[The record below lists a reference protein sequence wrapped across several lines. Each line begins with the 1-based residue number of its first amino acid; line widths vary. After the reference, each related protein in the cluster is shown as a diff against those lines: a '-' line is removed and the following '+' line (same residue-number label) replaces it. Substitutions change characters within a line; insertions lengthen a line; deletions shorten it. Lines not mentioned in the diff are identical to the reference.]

1 MERVLSLAV
10 LPFVCSAGSETASLR
25 YNFNEAWLN
34 EIVAGIAVFLLAAGM
49 YNFFWSRTRSPGP
62 RKAKATKRK
71 ATKVEARAEACLSP
85 EGLTDTPATA
95 STSASYPAVLRGISQ
110 GSYDMSE
117 IAEEQHE
124 KHELSMSWHLSSRS
138 NVPGVLGFAAGHSVF
153 MGYVQAKDN
162 QDEQQELPFSRLLL
176 NRAQVP
182 GVLGFAPALCS
193 LKAADN
199 TDGER
204 EPGLPLCCELLSRVK
219 NPGLLGLV
227 AEHLSLPG
235 KQVDTTQ
242 KQNLTKQRPK
252 ARKSGDC
259 ETSKATGD
267 EPGESVRQLSDMLQD
282 QQVCKLLRRVQ
293 QKLRTSEACVNQP
306 SALRLLRILAQ
317 LQALWKVR
325 NQWAEKPDDTW
336 GVFLQRICIIMAPPP
351 HMLQPVAILPK
362 DDWRCLRRW
371 CLDTPP
377 QNIERIVE
385 ACLHFYGK
393 PGRRTAERLSKLLTQ
408 ERCERS
414 M

>member
-204 EPGLPLCCELLSRVK
+204 EPELPLCCELLSRVK

-235 KQVDTTQ
+235 KQVTVASTGRSTSNLPQHTLFFPSIALALLHLDCQVDTTQ

-317 LQALWKVR
+317 LSLGASFV
-325 NQWAEKPDDTW
+325 ESS
-336 GVFLQRICIIMAPPP
+336 
-351 HMLQPVAILPK
+351 QPMG
-362 DDWRCLRRW
+362 R
-371 CLDTPP
+371 
-377 QNIERIVE
+377 E
-385 ACLHFYGK
+385 AG
-393 PGRRTAERLSKLLTQ
+393 
-408 ERCERS
+408 
-414 M
+414 

>member
-10 LPFVCSAGSETASLR
+10 LPFVCSAGSESASLR

-34 EIVAGIAVFLLAAGM
+34 EIVAGIAVFLMAAGM
-49 YNFFWSRTRSPGP
+49 YNFFRSRTRSPGP
-62 RKAKATKRK
+62 KKAKATKRK
-71 ATKVEARAEACLSP
+71 VTKVEARAEACLSP

-95 STSASYPAVLRGISQ
+95 STSASYPAVLRCISQ

-124 KHELSMSWHLSSRS
+124 KHELPMSWHVSSRS

-162 QDEQQELPFSRLLL
+162 QDEQPELPLSRLLL
-176 NRAQVP
+176 SRAQVP
-182 GVLGFAPALCS
+182 GVLGFAPALRS
-193 LKAADN
+193 LKAAD

-204 EPGLPLCCELLSRVK
+204 EPELPLCCELLSRVK

-227 AEHLSLPG
+227 AEQLSLPG
-235 KQVDTTQ
+235 KQVDTMQ
-242 KQNLTKQRPK
+242 KQNPTKPRPK
-252 ARKSGDC
+252 AHKREDC
-259 ETSKATGD
+259 ETSLAAGD

-282 QQVCKLLRRVQ
+282 QRVCKLLRRVQ
-293 QKLRTSEACVNQP
+293 QKLRTSEACVNPP

-336 GVFLQRICIIMAPPP
+336 GVFLQRICIIMAPPK

-377 QNIERIVE
+377 QNIESIVE

-393 PGRRTAERLSKLLTQ
+393 PGRRTAERLSKLLMQ
-408 ERCERS
+408 ERQS
-414 M
+414 